1 MIVKILKVKLG
12 THPIGYKV
20 IDFWVDAQL
29 KNGEI
34 IEIFDLD
41 ALDLRGY
48 EGEYLNCLILANVGV
63 FDKDNI
69 ILIIRGKYIK
79 NYELPLKWKR
89 VHDPVEN
96 YSAVETEN
104 GIFLL
109 DPGIIEFK
117 GKDGQIIEFD
127 GFRLDLIA
135 FLPLE

>member
-1 MIVKILKVKLG
+1 MLVKILKINIG
-12 THPIGYKV
+12 TRSIGPKV
-20 IDFWVDAQL
+20 IDFWIHAQL
-29 KNGEI
+29 ENGEI

-41 ALDLRGY
+41 PLDLRGY
-48 EGEYLNCLILANVGV
+48 EGKHLDCLILANVGDI
-63 FDKDNI
+63 DKDS

-79 NYELPLKWKR
+79 NYVPPLKWKS

-117 GKDGQIIEFD
+117 DKDGQIIEFD
-127 GFRLDLIA
+127 GFRLDLLA
-135 FLPLE
+135 YLSLD

>member
-1 MIVKILKVKLG
+1 MIVKILKVSRGTPLG
-12 THPIGYKV
+12 SKV
-20 IDFWVDAQL
+20 MDFWIRAQL
-29 KNGEI
+29 KNGDI

-41 ALDLRGY
+41 PLDLRGY
-48 EGEYLNCLILANVGV
+48 EGKYLDCLILANVGDI
-63 FDKDNI
+63 DKDS

-117 GKDGQIIEFD
+117 DKDGQIIEFE

-135 FLPLE
+135 YLPLD

>member
-48 EGEYLNCLILANVGV
+48 EGKYLDCLINAHVGDI
-63 FDKDNI
+63 DKDS

-117 GKDGQIIEFD
+117 DKDGQIIEFD
-127 GFRLDLIA
+127 GIRLDLIA